1 MINSVRNTVLFLLNK
16 DNRGYIA
23 PIEYNY
29 FAKQAQLEIFEQYF
43 SDYSKATQLQNARS
57 TAIGYGDT
65 VSQVQNKIDIFT
77 VSSVLNYVDVDSA
90 ASGTTTGVQANKL
103 IDSTQSFTSTVTVGD
118 QVLNQVDGQTA
129 LVSGIDSNTT
139 LSLDTDIMISG
150 QGYTIDP
157 SPGGEV
163 DYFTLPS
170 NLYKLV
176 NITYK
181 GKIVQGVPTS
191 KFDMLSSSN
200 LTAPSITYPI
210 YKRNASNLFVRPLSI
225 YYTDTTPKSTEPP
238 LICNYI
244 RKPVDPVWAYYT
256 LNNDPVYNPDDSTN
270 FEIPSSDEASLVI
283 KICKLAG
290 LSIREND
297 VVQAA
302 TAMEGMEYQ
311 KQNS

>member
-23 PIEYNY
+23 PLEFNY

-43 SDYSKATQLQNARS
+43 SDYSKAIQLQNARKK
-57 TAIGYGDT
+57 AIGHGDT

-77 VSSVLNYVDVDSA
+77 TSSTLNYNDVDS
-90 ASGTTTGVQANKL
+90 SSVGGVN
-103 IDSTQSFTSTVTVGD
+103 
-118 QVLNQVDGQTA
+118 
-129 LVSGIDSNTT
+129 
-139 LSLDTDIMISG
+139 
-150 QGYTIDP
+150 
-157 SPGGEV
+157 
-163 DYFTLPS
+163 DYFILPS

-176 NITYK
+176 NVTYK

-210 YKRNASNLFVRPLSI
+210 YKRNGSNLFVRPVSI
-225 YYTDTTPKSTEPP
+225 YYTGSTPQGLEQP

-244 RKPVDPVWAYYT
+244 RKPIDPIWGYNT
-256 LNNDPVYNPDDSTN
+256 INNDPVYNSDSSTN

-297 VVQAA
+297 VVQA
-302 TAMEGMEYQ
+302 TNAMEGMKYQ

>member
-1 MINSVRNTVLFLLNK
+1 MINSVRSTVLFLLNK

-23 PIEYNY
+23 PLEYNY

-43 SDYSKATQLQNARS
+43 SDYSKATQLQNARKK
-57 TAIGYGDT
+57 AIGHGDT

-77 VSSVLNYVDVDSA
+77 TSA
-90 ASGTTTGVQANKL
+90 
-103 IDSTQSFTSTVTVGD
+103 
-118 QVLNQVDGQTA
+118 
-129 LVSGIDSNTT
+129 T
-139 LSLDTDIMISG
+139 LSYTDVGATSVGGLD
-150 QGYTIDP
+150 
-157 SPGGEV
+157 

-170 NLYKLV
+170 NLYKLI

-191 KFDMLSSSN
+191 KFDMLTLSN

-210 YKRNASNLFVRPLSI
+210 YKRNGTSLFVRPLSI
-225 YYTDTTPKSTEPP
+225 YYTGATPQGTEPP
-238 LICNYI
+238 LKCNYV
-244 RKPVDPVWAYYT
+244 RKPIDPVWGYVT
-256 LNNDPVYNPDDSTN
+256 LNSDPVYNPDSSTN
-270 FEIPSSDEASLVI
+270 FEIPSSDEALLVI

-297 VVQAA
+297 VVQAT